1 MSSTPRSIRRAAERK
16 RVKEE
21 HKQLRAQT
29 NQQNAQASTGPRTA
43 EGKAASSRNAVRHAL
58 TGTFCVLPTEN
69 KDAYLRLLSELFT
82 EHNPQTPTEEL
93 LVSDMVRHYWL
104 VQRVMSLQDDL
115 IATYDLFDPQVQK
128 QLALFMRYQ
137 TTNQRAFHKCSADL
151 QKLQKERKLE
161 ENGFVSQRVVKV
173 KREFKMPAAETTQT
187 APQTVA
193 AAPEPVP
200 DAA

>member
-1 MSSTPRSIRRAAERK
+1 MSNISHPTDRQKI
-16 RVKEE
+16 
-21 HKQLRAQT
+21 
-29 NQQNAQASTGPRTA
+29 NQENAQHSTGPRTE

-93 LVSDMVRHYWL
+93 LVSDMVRHYWI
-104 VQRVMSLQDDL
+104 VQRAMRLQDDL
-115 IATYDLFDPQVQK
+115 IGEYDLFDPQVQK

-137 TTNQRAFHKCSADL
+137 TTNQRAFHKCLADL

-173 KREFKMPAAETTQT
+173 RREFKMPTAETPKT
-187 APQTVA
+187 APSTA
-193 AAPEPVP
+193 ASAPEPAP
-200 DAA
+200 NAA